1 MIIKEVS
8 KIEMAEELQVEL
20 SERVTT
26 ALMINKLDYSF
37 SSVEEV
43 SNWMIQIDDLF
54 GTQILYED
62 YIDLLNFGLGNINI
76 EDGV

>member
-1 MIIKEVS
+1 
-8 KIEMAEELQVEL
+8 MAEELQVEL

-43 SNWMIQIDDLF
+43 SNWMMDIDDLF
-54 GTQILYED
+54 GTQILDED
-62 YIDLLNFGLGNINI
+62 YQDLLSFGLGNINI

>member
-1 MIIKEVS
+1 
-8 KIEMAEELQVEL
+8 MAEELQVEL

-43 SNWMIQIDDLF
+43 SNWMIQIEDLF
-54 GTQILYED
+54 GTQILNED
-62 YIDLLNFGLGNINI
+62 YIDLLNYGLDNIKY
-76 EDGV
+76 EE

>member
-1 MIIKEVS
+1 
-8 KIEMAEELQVEL
+8 MAEELQAEL

-43 SNWMIQIDDLF
+43 SNWVMDIEDLF
-54 GTQILYED
+54 GTQILEED

>member
-43 SNWMIQIDDLF
+43 SNWMMDIDDLF
-54 GTQILYED
+54 GTQILDED
-62 YIDLLNFGLGNINI
+62 YQDLLSFGLSNINI